1 MLCTGKSNEICGGV
15 YSNSIYSTL
24 SSKFEYKLFASQ
36 LKKDKELLEENKNIS
51 LCSKWV
57 INANNKY
64 TIKIARY
71 LFEDI
76 KNYHEK
82 YRKEYLVPLRQRLD
96 LIETKLCNKDYEK
109 IDYTKIPAKALSTY
123 KKTFIKND
131 KDKYDAFL
139 SDVANNK
146 TKLKI
151 TGILPHEIIQK
162 YMKDINNIDETLEL
176 EWKTIIDNY
185 NEENQMNEDNDIIP
199 IVDVSGSMYQ
209 KINNTEPIYV
219 SIALGLLLSQLN
231 KGIFHNKIITF
242 SESPN
247 FFTIEG
253 ETLREKIISISRSTF
268 GLNTDFLKIA
278 DLLISN
284 NIPSKKIICF
294 TDMQFDA
301 GQSHNLFI
309 QKFKDN
315 YLEVPEL
322 IYWNLTGK
330 YNTFPINND
339 NEGTSIIS
347 GYSEQLLSV
356 ILQILQK
363 DKITPD
369 LLMETILKPYYDF
382 IVL

>member
-1 MLCTGKSNEICGGV
+1 
-15 YSNSIYSTL
+15 
-24 SSKFEYKLFASQ
+24 
-36 LKKDKELLEENKNIS
+36 
-51 LCSKWV
+51 
-57 INANNKY
+57 
-64 TIKIARY
+64 
-71 LFEDI
+71 
-76 KNYHEK
+76 
-82 YRKEYLVPLRQRLD
+82 
-96 LIETKLCNKDYEK
+96 
-109 IDYTKIPAKALSTY
+109 
-123 KKTFIKND
+123 
-131 KDKYDAFL
+131 
-139 SDVANNK
+139 
-146 TKLKI
+146 
-151 TGILPHEIIQK
+151 
-162 YMKDINNIDETLEL
+162 MKDINNIDETLEL

-231 KGIFHNKIITF
+231 KGVFHNKIITF

-339 NEGTSIIS
+339 NECTSIIS